1 MYDEEVED
9 QALKTE
15 AEKAEQVLALNP
27 PFFELLIWRSD
38 KDGDEDWQRG
48 TYGLWQW
55 PKKTFPFFS

>member
-38 KDGDEDWQRG
+38 KDGDEDWQCG
-48 TYGLWQW
+48 TYGL
-55 PKKTFPFFS
+55 